1 VGCTTPGLTDSS
13 GVPRQVVTRRSSR
26 SSMFLRFEI
35 VAPPTAPAGG
45 FLEDQML
52 NLSRPTFVTVVV
64 LAASA
69 ISLLVGWFVA
79 GGGAL

>member
-1 VGCTTPGLTDSS
+1 
-13 GVPRQVVTRRSSR
+13 
-26 SSMFLRFEI
+26 MFLRFEI